1 VHMDLIGTSMTTWSV
16 PYCSYYFPDEHLGS
30 GGRGRGRIAT
40 RKKTAQ
46 SCGKDL
52 TLDEILTTA
61 LGTAQVLISEV
72 VATMKNDQKSHSDAN
87 RVHM

>member
-1 VHMDLIGTSMTTWSV
+1 MDLIGTSMTTWSV
-16 PYCSYYFPDEHLGS
+16 PYCSHYFPDEHLGS
-30 GGRGRGRIAT
+30 
-40 RKKTAQ
+40 AQ

-52 TLDEILTTA
+52 TLNEILTTA
-61 LGTAQVLISEV
+61 LEIAQVLISEV